1 MCFHAKK
8 LKCRKLPEVKVDSA
22 TIRFQRDKSPKLCPW
37 DFWLP
42 KTLCLTGRVSP
53 SSYDFEQE

>member
-8 LKCRKLPEVKVDSA
+8 SKCRKLPEVRVDSA

-37 DFWLP
+37 DFGLP
-42 KTLCLTGRVSP
+42 NALANR
-53 SSYDFEQE
+53 SYFAVLLRL